1 MKNES
6 KRKEMMIYLDMD
18 GVLADFFKGL
28 EDKYEV
34 NHWKDIPNIQG
45 ALDSLKNTDFFYKLE
60 TFKEV
65 IDGHQISKTSQI
77 IKFVKELCGTNWG
90 ICSSPLRG
98 DEYNSAYHK
107 RRWLEKYGYTPLTQ
121 NIIFTANKHKYAVS
135 PVDGKPNILVD
146 DKPSNI
152 ARWVEAG
159 GIGIPYQANEN
170 DLDNY
175 LFPLLEANYK

>member
-1 MKNES
+1 MTV
-6 KRKEMMIYLDMD
+6 YLDMD
-18 GVLADFFKGL
+18 GVLADFFGGL
-28 EDKYEV
+28 EERFDVK
-34 NHWKDIPNIQG
+34 HWKDIPNIEA
-45 ALDSLKNTDFFYKLE
+45 ALDSLKHTAFFYKLE
-60 TFKEV
+60 PF
-65 IDGHQISKTSQI
+65 SKTNYLI
-77 IKFVKELCGTNWG
+77 NFVKKLCGTDWG

-107 RRWLEKYGYTPLTQ
+107 RRWLEKYGYEPLTQ

-170 DLDNY
+170 DLDTY
-175 LFPLLEANYK
+175 LLPLLKANYK